1 MWPIFIDLS
10 SYLVKIE
17 LGTFRIE
24 KIRKLYFS
32 DCPFSE
38 GGLFGVLGA
47 FGFNLGVLTKIGRGR
62 YRVVLRAPQGKF
74 SCKTVFL

>member
-32 DCPFSE
+32 DWPFSE
-38 GGLFGVLGA
+38 GGFLAFLALLVLIWE
-47 FGFNLGVLTKIGRGR
+47 F
-62 YRVVLRAPQGKF
+62 
-74 SCKTVFL
+74 